1 MRKGTFRYKMEN
13 VCIVEE
19 KLRFDFSAANSL
31 CLKAGGDWR
40 ISAGLPS
47 LTEITAQLSSH
58 PEITEVTFQ
67 LSQDILWDSAFI
79 SLLLAL
85 YKDCQRRNIR
95 FSIQTLP
102 EGIQKMLNLALK
114 VRERIMPVKIAQEAF
129 LEKAGRRALEL
140 KENVFLFFGFLGD
153 LTAAFFRLITGRAYF
168 RSDEFFLIVQRCG
181 AGALGLVSLISV
193 LVGVILA
200 FIGAIQLKM
209 FGAQIFIADIVG
221 ISMVRVMG
229 AVMTGVL
236 LAGRTGAS
244 FAAELGIMQI
254 NEEIDALKT
263 LGLNPAELLVM
274 PRVIAL
280 VIMTPLLNLYA
291 GFMGIVGGF
300 AVSTGMLG
308 LNPVEYINHTQ
319 AAVRLN
325 HIWIGLVHSFV
336 FGIIIAISGCL
347 RGMNCKRSAEGLGL
361 ATTSAVV
368 AAITYMVAATA
379 VITYICQLLGV

>member
-1 MRKGTFRYKMEN
+1 
-13 VCIVEE
+13 
-19 KLRFDFSAANSL
+19 
-31 CLKAGGDWR
+31 
-40 ISAGLPS
+40 
-47 LTEITAQLSSH
+47 
-58 PEITEVTFQ
+58 
-67 LSQDILWDSAFI
+67 
-79 SLLLAL
+79 
-85 YKDCQRRNIR
+85 
-95 FSIQTLP
+95 
-102 EGIQKMLNLALK
+102 
-114 VRERIMPVKIAQEAF
+114 MPVKIAQEAF